1 MFTTTFTIDR
11 HIEELRAEL
20 SGAADLD
27 EAHHIKTELLAME
40 LMREELI
47 REAEAGD

>member
-20 SGAADLD
+20 RNAVD
-27 EAHHIKTELLAME
+27 EEESHWINFELLAME
-40 LMREELI
+40 LTREELI
-47 REAEAGD
+47 REAEAKG